1 MTTAQCE
8 QESCALRLQDACDQ
22 VASVHGCPFVGL
34 QIAHCKFQIEIY
46 DVGVV
51 YSIRRRTA
59 LRKKNGVGEV
69 GFASQK
75 NYISLYILKESV
87 VAAHRARLA
96 GLSVGKG
103 CIRYSK
109 PEKIDFSVVEQLLI
123 ATRDS
128 AEEPC

>member
-1 MTTAQCE
+1 MQSIAKDVTSYL
-8 QESCALRLQDACDQ
+8 QELPDKRRVSLTKLRQLCLDTLVDYEE
-22 VASVHGCPFVGL
+22 GRDYGMPG
-34 QIAHCKFQIEIY
+34 Y
-46 DVGVV
+46 
-51 YSIRRRTA
+51 
-59 LRKKNGVGEV
+59 KKNGVVEV

-87 VAAHRARLA
+87 VAAHRAQLA

-109 PEKIDFSVVEQLLI
+109 PEKIDFAVVEQLLI

-128 AEEPC
+128 AAEPC